1 MSRCS
6 PGIYS
11 QRKQVSSRAFLQG
24 FADTTFKV
32 QTGLALRFGQA
43 EQLDRVFL
51 ENQGA
56 DFIADRNLF
65 EIG

>member
-1 MSRCS
+1 MSS
-6 PGIYS
+6 
-11 QRKQVSSRAFLQG
+11 KAFLQG

-32 QTGLALRFGQA
+32 QTGLVLRFGQA
-43 EQLDRVFL
+43 EQVDRVFL